1 MGVTDFDTKAAV
13 VLRDDLAAW
22 QRLNVAAFLM
32 SGVTAHAGPGVVGA
46 DYVDADGVHYLPML
60 RQPVLVFE
68 ASGAKLKTV
77 HERALRRGVQIAIY
91 THELFATGHDE
102 ANRAAVAAVPS
113 ADLDLVGLAL
123 RAAHRDADAVLR
135 GLSRHP

>member
-32 SGVTAHAGPGVVGA
+32 SGVTAQPGRASVGA

-60 RQPVLVFE
+60 RSTGARLR
-68 ASGAKLKTV
+68 SDGGAKLKTV
-77 HERALRRGVQIAIY
+77 HERALR
-91 THELFATGHDE
+91 
-102 ANRAAVAAVPS
+102 S
-113 ADLDLVGLAL
+113 AG
-123 RAAHRDADAVLR
+123 
-135 GLSRHP
+135 

>member
-32 SGVTAHAGPGVVGA
+32 SGVTAHAGPGVVGS

-77 HERALRRGVQIAIY
+77 HERALRRGVQIAIL
-91 THELFATGHDE
+91 TPRRSARSWTVFSFAPLASKTSTGW
-102 ANRAAVAAVPS
+102 RS
-113 ADLDLVGLAL
+113 MG
-123 RAAHRDADAVLR
+123 R
-135 GLSRHP
+135 